1 MGALAPFLFMESI
14 FKQAEFVKS
23 ITDVRQKPAE
33 LLPEIAF
40 AGRSN
45 VGKSSLLNAILNRKK
60 LVKTSSTPGKTQLIN
75 YFEIDKKY
83 FFVDLPGYGYARTP
97 KKISAAWQKML
108 ENYILKS
115 KELKLV
121 CLLVDARHSLQ
132 ASDLQMSDWLNFN
145 NIPYL
150 VVLTKAD
157 KLSRNNLARQKKTF
171 ADHFPDHHII
181 PFSVSSTVYKKEFIA
196 LLSGLIS

>member
-1 MGALAPFLFMESI
+1 MESK
-14 FKQAEFVKS
+14 FKQATFIKS
-23 ITDVRQKPAE
+23 VTDIRQKPEE

-83 FFVDLPGYGYARTP
+83 YFVDLPGYGYAKTP
-97 KKISAAWQKML
+97 KKVSAAWQRMM
-108 ENYILKS
+108 EEYILNS
-115 KELKLV
+115 KELKFI
-121 CLLVDARHSLQ
+121 CLLIDARHKLQ
-132 ASDLQMSDWLNFN
+132 TSDQQMSDWLNYN
-145 NIPYL
+145 NIPYI

-157 KLSRNNLARQKKTF
+157 KLPKTKLSQQRKVF
-171 ADHFPDHHII
+171 ERLYPDHHVQ
-181 PFSVSSTVYKKEFIA
+181 PFSVNSNPFKEE
-196 LLSGLIS
+196 LTTLILELIG